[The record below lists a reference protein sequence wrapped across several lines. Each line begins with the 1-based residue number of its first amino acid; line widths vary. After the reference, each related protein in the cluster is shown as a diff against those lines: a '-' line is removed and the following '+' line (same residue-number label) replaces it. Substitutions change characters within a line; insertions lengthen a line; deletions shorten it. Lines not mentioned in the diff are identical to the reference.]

1 MNQSESGRYSISP
14 NSGRLRKRIK
24 KKNSSDDGLFKKR
37 LDNFSFNS
45 KLSFVFVSILMLI
58 SLYVAYVRF
67 QDSKQ
72 EAMQK
77 YGDNPLKDYYNKY
90 YNNNKTPKK

>member
-24 KKNSSDDGLFKKR
+24 KKTSSSEAGLFKKR
-37 LDNFSFNS
+37 LDNFSFNA
-45 KLSFVFVSILMLI
+45 KLSFAVVSLLI
-58 SLYVAYVRF
+58 CVALYIAYGRF
-67 QDSKQ
+67 QENKI

-77 YGDNPLKDYYNKY
+77 YGDNPLREYYNKY
-90 YNNNKTPKK
+90 YSNKKK

>member
-24 KKNSSDDGLFKKR
+24 KKNTSSESGIFKKR

-45 KLSFVFVSILMLI
+45 KLSFLFVSALI
-58 SLYVAYVRF
+58 IVALYIAYARF
-67 QDSKQ
+67 QSNKQ
-72 EAMQK
+72 EALQK
-77 YGDNPLKDYYNKY
+77 YGDNPLREYYNKY
-90 YNNNKTPKK
+90 YNKKR